1 MGPVPV
7 RAAAPMSRAGG
18 DGTVAL
24 ERAGAETV
32 KRAVELDLASRFQ
45 ESLVCYQEGI
55 DLLLQVVKGTGRGGS
70 GGRAVGRVRGG
81 WAAVCYSR

>member
-1 MGPVPV
+1 
-7 RAAAPMSRAGG
+7 MSRAGG
-18 DGTVAL
+18 DGTAAL

-55 DLLLQVVKGTGRGGS
+55 DLLLQVVKGTGRGGG
-70 GGRAVGRVRGG
+70 GGRGAVWQPFTATVE
-81 WAAVCYSR
+81 AVSC